1 MQKVTIYLYI
11 NRWGQTP
18 LSEAILFKH
27 TKIASVLKRHDR
39 MLKTLNSGNGDTEDV
54 GEALW
59 RKLVQGKLMK
69 TPKAK
74 PIFKFDPSLVE
85 SNDKKQKKSDTEI
98 DVAALQKA
106 LDERTHNR
114 NRTGSMASSSGL
126 LDIVN
131 ENESEGTS
139 PRPASPTPD
148 PDLENAVRFLM
159 YTIFFAPK

>member
-74 PIFKFDPSLVE
+74 PIFKFDPSLVD

-98 DVAALQKA
+98 DVEALQKA
-106 LDERTHNR
+106 LDERTQR

-131 ENESEGTS
+131 ENDSEGTS
-139 PRPASPTPD
+139 PMPRSPNPD
-148 PDLENAVRFLM
+148 PDLENAVRFL
-159 YTIFFAPK
+159 K

>member
-1 MQKVTIYLYI
+1 M

-27 TKIASVLKRHDR
+27 TKIASVLKRHDC
-39 MLKTLNSGNGDTEDV
+39 MLKNINSGNENTDDV

-59 RKLVQGKLMK
+59 RKLVHGKLMK

-74 PIFKFDPSLVE
+74 PVFKFDPSLVDTK
-85 SNDKKQKKSDTEI
+85 DKKQKKSDTEI
-98 DVAALQKA
+98 DVEALQKA
-106 LDERTHNR
+106 LDERSHR

-139 PRPASPTPD
+139 PMPASPNPD
-148 PDLENAVRFLM
+148 PDLENAVRF
-159 YTIFFAPK
+159 

>member
-1 MQKVTIYLYI
+1 MT
-11 NRWGQTP
+11 RWGQTP

-39 MLKTLNSGNGDTEDV
+39 MLKTLNSGNEDTEDV

-59 RKLVQGKLMK
+59 RKLVQGKMMK

-74 PIFKFDPSLVE
+74 PIFKFDPSLVD
-85 SNDKKQKKSDTEI
+85 SAKDKKQKKSDTEI
-98 DVAALQKA
+98 DVEALQKA
-106 LDERTHNR
+106 LDERTHR

-131 ENESEGTS
+131 ENDSEGTS
-139 PRPASPTPD
+139 PMPRSPNPD
-148 PDLENAVRFLM
+148 PDLENAVRFL
-159 YTIFFAPK
+159 K

>member
-74 PIFKFDPSLVE
+74 PIFKFDPSLVDPK
-85 SNDKKQKKSDTEI
+85 DKKQKKSDTEI
-98 DVAALQKA
+98 DVEALQKA
-106 LDERTHNR
+106 LDERTHR
-114 NRTGSMASSSGL
+114 NRTGSMASMGSGGHN
-126 LDIVN
+126 LDVVT
-131 ENESEGTS
+131 ELDSEGTS
-139 PRPASPTPD
+139 PMPRSPNPD
-148 PDLENAVRFLM
+148 PDLENAVRFL
-159 YTIFFAPK
+159 K